1 MSLYLKIQGR
11 NLVTFL
17 VWVVSMEVSDL
28 ANNLMDSD
36 LLDNNHTGN
45 RVMDRRH
52 TDSSHTASNLMDN
65 NRTCNNHLATG
76 LTDKWHL
83 VSSMD
88 SSHLHNSLMLNNHNT
103 VSNKDMGSKCSL
115 LDKLDSL
122 AVSLRWSLI
131 LVPLA
136 LLLVPLVHHSRQ
148 LVVASNLHRHHWCL
162 LHLLLPHQRN
172 LKKRKRKREK
182 ERKEKKKRRR
192 KKKGLGSQL

>member
-1 MSLYLKIQGR
+1 MMIAGVTTGGTIIYVKRLTTSHICLNTASSAAKGMSLYLKIQER

-103 VSNKDMGSKCSL
+103 VSNKDMGSKCSR

-122 AVSLRWSLI
+122 AVSPR
-131 LVPLA
+131 
-136 LLLVPLVHHSRQ
+136 
-148 LVVASNLHRHHWCL
+148 
-162 LHLLLPHQRN
+162 
-172 LKKRKRKREK
+172 
-182 ERKEKKKRRR
+182 
-192 KKKGLGSQL
+192 